1 MAEIFRADEDDWKWI
16 KCGNGPVSRCI
27 HELRDRVAALE
38 AAPDRVLVR
47 NQTGEYL
54 RTGMPLRMDSRF
66 YVDPRDLLTSSS
78 ESPATSPPA
87 EPSDEELWEL
97 RRAAQQGRTSME
109 NWITRAEIHG
119 NRALFD
125 AGVEWATRRAEQ
137 QTTTEEPSAAQ
148 PASAS
153 PDTPQSLH
161 DVALA
166 HVDSIKFRDYRIPP
180 EILDTIRRAIRE
192 PMVTPPEPGKV
203 ATDEELRS
211 AWASAYDAAE
221 YGHGYRDEM
230 RFVDGLRG
238 VYSFGRRHGAP
249 ACPHVRSNAA
259 MNWCALTEQSALA
272 EPDPEPAPLP
282 PIRVGQKWRRF
293 DGKTV
298 YVVSPRDSALGY
310 AFVCRASNDEGCL
323 TYTAEG
329 KYINDSL
336 PRGECGRD
344 LAELVEDAP
353 EPAPAEPAPPA
364 PAGGLVEEVMEAAEV
379 TAAYA
384 KWALDAVAD
393 WLERH
398 QSTHETEPDSID
410 YAAYLLRQE
419 ATR

>member
-1 MAEIFRADEDDWKWI
+1 
-16 KCGNGPVSRCI
+16 
-27 HELRDRVAALE
+27 
-38 AAPDRVLVR
+38 
-47 NQTGEYL
+47 
-54 RTGMPLRMDSRF
+54 
-66 YVDPRDLLTSSS
+66 LLTSSS
-78 ESPATSPPA
+78 ESPATSPPDA
-87 EPSDEELWEL
+87 PSDEELWEL

-125 AGVEWATRRAEQ
+125 AGVEWATRRAEHQ
-137 QTTTEEPSAAQ
+137 PATEESSAPQ
-148 PASAS
+148 PAPADPAS
-153 PDTPQSLH
+153 PQTLH
-161 DVALA
+161 SIALGMVGTLRQIDVL
-166 HVDSIKFRDYRIPP
+166 P
-180 EILDTIRRAIRE
+180 EICDTIERAIRE

-203 ATDEELRS
+203 ATDEELKS
-211 AWASAYDAAE
+211 AWESAYDAAE
-221 YGHGYRDEM
+221 HGHGYRDEM

-238 VYSFGRRHGAP
+238 VYSLGRRHGAP

-298 YVVSPRDSALGY
+298 YVVSPMDSALGY
-310 AFVCRASNDEGCL
+310 AFVCRDHVRDVYSNS
-323 TYTAEG
+323 TYTADG

-364 PAGGLVEEVMEAAEV
+364 PAGGLVEEIKGLLGHYGDSSARAAINV
-379 TAAYA
+379 
-384 KWALDAVAD
+384 VAE
-393 WLERH
+393 WLEQR
-398 QSTHETEPDSID
+398 SSSPITELDSIT
-410 YAAYLLRQE
+410 YGAHLLRQE